1 MTAETLPALL
11 ALAVATLY
19 TPGPNN
25 TMLATS
31 GAHFGFRRTIPHLL
45 GVAIGFPLMLLIV
58 GLMLGELFQSSVVL
72 REGLRWGGAALL
84 LWMAWK
90 IAQAGGLHSGTGAA
104 HPMSFLQAA
113 AFQWINPKAWTMAV
127 AATSQF
133 IRPEAPFATAA
144 LVAGSFCALGLGSSA
159 TWTYAGQAIARWLT
173 TDRRLKLFNLVMAG
187 LIVLSVVQML
197 LH

>member
-1 MTAETLPALL
+1 M
-11 ALAVATLY
+11 
-19 TPGPNN
+19 PN
-25 TMLATS
+25 
-31 GAHFGFRRTIPHLL
+31 RL
-45 GVAIGFPLMLLIV
+45 GVSVMMLLIV
-58 GLMLGELFQSSVVL
+58 GLMLGQLFQTSAIL

-90 IAQAGGLHSGTGAA
+90 IARTGGLSVGTAGAR
-104 HPMSFLQAA
+104 PMRFLEAA

-133 IRPEAPFATAA
+133 IRPDAPFATAA
-144 LVAGSFCALGLGSSA
+144 LVAGSFLVLGLGSSS

-173 TDRRLKLFNLVMAG
+173 TDRRLRIFNMVMAA
-187 LIVLSVVQML
+187 LIVLSVVQIL